1 MSNGPKILITKRR
14 RMKMARGNGKLNGFI
29 IGMTIGSIA
38 GGLAALLYTPMTGK
52 KLRKKISKTTDNLL
66 EDVNEYIETAGD
78 MIKERR
84 KQAESLIE
92 DAKRLVQSVV

>member
-1 MSNGPKILITKRR
+1 
-14 RMKMARGNGKLNGFI
+14 MKMARGNGKMSGIL
-29 IGMTIGSIA
+29 IGLTIGGIA
-38 GGLAALLYTPMTGK
+38 GSVAAMLYTPMTGR